1 MIYPLNLYKLHV
13 ETLNGISTM
22 NFAMVSSESLFSIVI
37 RDLVWGLPPNPPIH
51 LLEEHVLVT
60 HLTEREF
67 EMLQE
72 DRETLSHIY
81 NNVYSTVRD
90 NYLKELDDI
99 CQGQRDRVTAISVQ
113 HGLVM
118 FNIRAVEGT
127 PSD

>member
-1 MIYPLNLYKLHV
+1 
-13 ETLNGISTM
+13 M

-81 NNVYSTVRD
+81 NNVYFTVKD
-90 NYLKELDDI
+90 NYLKELDAI
-99 CQGQRDRVTAISVQ
+99 CQGQRDRVTSISVQ

-127 PSD
+127 P